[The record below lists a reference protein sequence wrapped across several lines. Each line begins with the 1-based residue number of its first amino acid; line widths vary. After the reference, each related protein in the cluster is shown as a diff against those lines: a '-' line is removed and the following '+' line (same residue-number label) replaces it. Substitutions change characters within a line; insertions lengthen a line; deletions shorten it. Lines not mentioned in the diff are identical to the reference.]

1 MKEIR
6 EFINCELENME
17 SFIKYAQKT
26 CKKELKEIDMDEH
39 VAKIEEWEKI
49 AVRSIKDMKSECDG
63 AIWFAYRIGMITNEQ
78 RSDLHRQMLDN
89 YMDKIS
95 EVYEKI

>member
-1 MKEIR
+1 MKSFISYAARTCRQEMKEI
-6 EFINCELENME
+6 E
-17 SFIKYAQKT
+17 
-26 CKKELKEIDMDEH
+26 MDEH
-39 VAKIEEWEKI
+39 AAKIEEWEEI

-78 RSDLHRQMLDN
+78 RSDLHRQMLDS
-89 YMDKIS
+89 YMDKIA